1 MAFAGQCL
9 NPGPQTVDN
18 LIGRFGR
25 TRAGRLPAAAPC
37 RGAPSEVST
46 KPITILCPR
55 LTCRAVLRVPETARG
70 KRVRCPECGVAFMV
84 PAANSPTRPSQEA
97 PKPGADAPTGT

>member
-1 MAFAGQCL
+1 
-9 NPGPQTVDN
+9 VK
-18 LIGRFGR
+18 
-25 TRAGRLPAAAPC
+25 
-37 RGAPSEVST
+37 T

-84 PAANSPTRPSQEA
+84 PAAGAPRPDA
-97 PKPGADAPTGT
+97 PKPSAAPGAEPKADA